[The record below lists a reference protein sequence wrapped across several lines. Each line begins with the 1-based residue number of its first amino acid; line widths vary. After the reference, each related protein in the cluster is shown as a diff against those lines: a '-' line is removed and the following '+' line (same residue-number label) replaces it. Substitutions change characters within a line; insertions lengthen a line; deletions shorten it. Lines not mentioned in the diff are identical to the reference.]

1 MSYFLSATA
10 TAKAK
15 AKAKPRAKRSR
26 TEIVADDV
34 KRLTNEFGQLVE
46 SLKSFPSLPKSTEI
60 GRVDRMITKKKSE
73 FKDSFDFEAVNE
85 LTKLYASLELLR
97 NAVKPASAYM
107 TGTLQTKKKVQGD
120 FISKMSC
127 LQKEKPDVFA
137 NFPQETISAWLEC
150 DVTHRVER
158 MEWEHLA
165 TVVSQN
171 EVEKYGTDPVSTFEK
186 VIAFYVKK
194 MESTSGSLEFI
205 EGQVKGFGQCEL
217 VIL

>member
-1 MSYFLSATA
+1 MSYFLSATATA

-34 KRLTNEFGQLVE
+34 KRLENEFGQLVE

-137 NFPQETISAWLEC
+137 NFPQETNSAWLEC

-158 MEWEHLA
+158 ME
-165 TVVSQN
+165 
-171 EVEKYGTDPVSTFEK
+171 
-186 VIAFYVKK
+186 
-194 MESTSGSLEFI
+194 
-205 EGQVKGFGQCEL
+205 
-217 VIL
+217 